1 MKTYTKSVLAGV
13 VFLLAPVITVIPAA
27 GQAGGTGFAA
37 LVAETGC
44 QSKYSDEKKA
54 DIFDAKYKADIFD
67 AKYKDK
73 EMTVTGE
80 VATVG
85 KGDLTIKILPTTLT
99 FDLKVKL
106 SDAKATYDLEKG
118 QHVTV
123 SFVMRSAGGC
133 FLSYSGDQ
141 GVIVRAQR

>member
-44 QSKYSDEKKA
+44 QSKYSDEK
-54 DIFDAKYKADIFD
+54 KADIFD